1 MNSQEKSLYHQ
12 IHPAKLFVDWSTGLI
27 ALYFFW
33 QQDFIAAVI
42 IAIVPSVVTSL
53 IIVRFTD
60 LEPYKQSAFGQYVK
74 QYMTQAMQAIRL
86 LGYLVMAIGAWYHLL
101 WLIPAGLLVIVF
113 GWLRGV
119 LFPQKQAE

>member
-1 MNSQEKSLYHQ
+1 MNLQEKSLYHQ

-33 QQDFIAAVI
+33 QQDLLAAVI
-42 IAIVPSVVTSL
+42 IAVVPSVVTSL
-53 IIVRFTD
+53 IIVQFTD
-60 LEPYKQSAFGQYVK
+60 LEPYKPSAFGRYVK

-86 LGYLVMAIGAWYHLL
+86 LGYLVMAIGAWYHIL